1 MAEWKT
7 DTEEVKEVVR
17 RCRDFK
23 ESLQEKRC
31 GGFIKDLDSYA
42 LKIIVER
49 RKIEMQLEKA
59 IGELKAAREKRR
71 GFWGFLGE
79 LGRDFGNAV
88 GEIIPPVK
96 LCAELC
102 EKGLNLMEDNIE
114 KWEHNVRLLE
124 RMLEIYSNQA
134 KASVELV
141 NQALE
146 GVKKRLHFYT
156 DKHQEFIRRLK
167 QVSDAIDNEYNFP
180 TPGVLMEYDFE
191 RPTFSYN
198 PKKSVFNERLKDLRE
213 DFSASLYADWKDRI
227 NAFSHRDRA
236 KASKEREFEKNLE
249 DLMGASS
256 YDENPNDELDRMA
269 SSKEREFEKSLED
282 LMPSVLSVPSYNE
295 SLTLAKKNCVKNCK
309 KALEGFTEKIKEA
322 PNDSNAVNEA
332 FDNLETELER
342 ATDDERLKGLRENFA
357 SLYADLCADLKDKIH
372 HNALSNDELDRMI
385 ASIEQEFEK
394 SLEGLTPS
402 FRDKTNALSGD
413 DLERLA
419 SSKEQEF
426 EKNLEDLMPSVL
438 GVPSYD
444 ESFSLAK
451 KHCVKNFKKALQD
464 FAEKIKEAPNDS
476 NAVNEAFDNL
486 ETELERA
493 TESLSQK
500 IAPILERYENY
511 KRQALEYREFLEK
524 EKEGFMVDEQNPYP
538 EEVRFN
544 ELRLAEFDSVFSAIV
559 PLEDLNKTAC
569 THHALK
575 ALQAALK
582 DNDLGF
588 DATDLEQIAK
598 GFIPRGYLWHF
609 DANVLGNVA
618 LVREELLLGV
628 KHTKGYSLWT
638 EFLQKQN

>member
-7 DTEEVKEVVR
+7 DTEEVKKVVDK
-17 RCRDFK
+17 CREFK
-23 ESLQEKRC
+23 QTLQKDKC

-59 IGELKAAREKRR
+59 IGKLNAARKKRK
-71 GFWGFLGE
+71 GFWGSVLDFCEGVCDAVSTIFPPAKLG
-79 LGRDFGNAV
+79 
-88 GEIIPPVK
+88 
-96 LCAELC
+96 AEAC

-124 RMLEIYSNQA
+124 RMLEIYATQA
-134 KASVELV
+134 KASVDLV
-141 NQALE
+141 NQAWE

-167 QVSDAIDNEYNFP
+167 QASDAIDNEYNFP

-191 RPTFSYN
+191 RPTISYT

-213 DFSASLYADWKDRI
+213 DFSASLYADWKDKI

-236 KASKEREFEKNLE
+236 KASKERELENLE

-256 YDENPNDELDRMA
+256 YDENPNDGLDRMA

-282 LMPSVLSVPSYNE
+282 LMPSVLSVPSYDE
-295 SLTLAKKNCVKNCK
+295 SLT
-309 KALEGFTEKIKEA
+309 
-322 PNDSNAVNEA
+322 
-332 FDNLETELER
+332 
-342 ATDDERLKGLRENFA
+342 
-357 SLYADLCADLKDKIH
+357 
-372 HNALSNDELDRMI
+372 
-385 ASIEQEFEK
+385 
-394 SLEGLTPS
+394 
-402 FRDKTNALSGD
+402 
-413 DLERLA
+413 
-419 SSKEQEF
+419 
-426 EKNLEDLMPSVL
+426 
-438 GVPSYD
+438 
-444 ESFSLAK
+444 LAK
-451 KHCVKNFKKALQD
+451 KHCVKNCKKALQD
-464 FAEKIKEAPNDS
+464 FAEKIKESPNDL
-476 NAVNEAFDNL
+476 NAMNEAFDNL

-493 TESLSQK
+493 TENLSQK

-511 KRQALEYREFLEK
+511 KRQALGYGEFLEK

-538 EEVRFN
+538 DEVKFN
-544 ELRLAEFDSVFSAIV
+544 ALRLAEFDSVFSVIV
-559 PLEDLNKTAC
+559 PLEDLDKTAC

-575 ALQAALK
+575 ALQTALK
-582 DNDLGF
+582 DNGLGF
-588 DATDLEQIAK
+588 DATELEQIAK

>member
-7 DTEEVKEVVR
+7 DTEEVKEIVR

-31 GGFIKDLDSYA
+31 LGFIKDLDSYA

-59 IGELKAAREKRR
+59 IGELKKAIKERR

-88 GEIIPPVK
+88 GSVIPPAK
-96 LCAELC
+96 LGAEAC

-124 RMLEIYSNQA
+124 RMLEIYATQA
-134 KASVELV
+134 KASVDLV
-141 NQALE
+141 NQAWE

-167 QVSDAIDNEYNFP
+167 QASDAIDNEYNFP
-180 TPGVLMEYDFE
+180 TPGVLLEYDFE

-198 PKKSVFNERLKDLRE
+198 PKKSVFDERLKDLRE
-213 DFSASLYADWKDRI
+213 DFSASLYADLKDKISAFSNKDR
-227 NAFSHRDRA
+227 ATT
-236 KASKEREFEKNLE
+236 SKEHGL
-249 DLMGASS
+249 DLM
-256 YDENPNDELDRMA
+256 
-269 SSKEREFEKSLED
+269 
-282 LMPSVLSVPSYNE
+282 SVDFE
-295 SLTLAKKNCVKNCK
+295 SLTLAKKHCVKNCK
-309 KALEGFTEKIKEA
+309 KALQDFTEKIKEA
-322 PNDSNAVNEA
+322 PND
-332 FDNLETELER
+332 L
-342 ATDDERLKGLRENFA
+342 
-357 SLYADLCADLKDKIH
+357 
-372 HNALSNDELDRMI
+372 
-385 ASIEQEFEK
+385 
-394 SLEGLTPS
+394 
-402 FRDKTNALSGD
+402 
-413 DLERLA
+413 
-419 SSKEQEF
+419 
-426 EKNLEDLMPSVL
+426 
-438 GVPSYD
+438 
-444 ESFSLAK
+444 
-451 KHCVKNFKKALQD
+451 
-464 FAEKIKEAPNDS
+464 

-493 TESLSQK
+493 TENLSQK
-500 IAPILERYENY
+500 IDPVLERNEDYTQ
-511 KRQALEYREFLEK
+511 KALEYREFLESR
-524 EKEGFMVDEQNPYP
+524 KEGFIVDEKNPYP
-538 EEVRFN
+538 EEVSFN
-544 ELRLAEFDSVFSAIV
+544 EWRLAEFDSVFSAIV

-569 THHALK
+569 AHHALK

-609 DANVLGNVA
+609 DANVLGNLA

>member
-7 DTEEVKEVVR
+7 DTEEVKKVVG
-17 RCRDFK
+17 RCREFK
-23 ESLQEKRC
+23 QTLQKDKC

-49 RKIEMQLEKA
+49 RKIEIQLEKA
-59 IGELKAAREKRR
+59 IGKLKKARKERS

-79 LGRDFGNAV
+79 IGRSFCNAV
-88 GEIIPPVK
+88 GSVIPPVK

-102 EKGLNLMEDNIE
+102 EKGLHLMEDDIE

-134 KASVELV
+134 KASADL
-141 NQALE
+141 LDRTWE

-167 QVSDAIDNEYNFP
+167 QASDAIDNEYNFP
-180 TPGVLMEYDFE
+180 TPGVLLEYDFE
-191 RPTFSYN
+191 RPTISYT

-213 DFSASLYADWKDRI
+213 NFSASLYADLKDKI

-236 KASKEREFEKNLE
+236 KASKEREG
-249 DLMGASS
+249 DLAGA
-256 YDENPNDELDRMA
+256 D
-269 SSKEREFEKSLED
+269 K
-282 LMPSVLSVPSYNE
+282 E

-322 PNDSNAVNEA
+322 PNDSNAINEA
-332 FDNLETELER
+332 FDNLERELE
-342 ATDDERLKGLRENFA
+342 
-357 SLYADLCADLKDKIH
+357 I
-372 HNALSNDELDRMI
+372 
-385 ASIEQEFEK
+385 
-394 SLEGLTPS
+394 
-402 FRDKTNALSGD
+402 
-413 DLERLA
+413 
-419 SSKEQEF
+419 
-426 EKNLEDLMPSVL
+426 
-438 GVPSYD
+438 
-444 ESFSLAK
+444 
-451 KHCVKNFKKALQD
+451 
-464 FAEKIKEAPNDS
+464 
-476 NAVNEAFDNL
+476 
-486 ETELERA
+486 A

-500 IAPILERYENY
+500 IDPVLERNENY
-511 KRQALEYREFLEK
+511 TQKALEYREFLEK

-538 EEVRFN
+538 DEVRFN
-544 ELRLAEFDSVFSAIV
+544 ALHLAEFDSVFSAIA

-569 THHALK
+569 AHHALK
-575 ALQAALK
+575 ALQSALK

-628 KHTKGYSLWT
+628 KHTKGYKLWT
-638 EFLQKQN
+638 TFLQTQN

>member
-7 DTEEVKEVVR
+7 DTEEVKKVVEK
-17 RCRDFK
+17 CRDFK
-23 ESLQEKRC
+23 RSLQEEKC
-31 GGFIKDLDSYA
+31 SPFIKDLDSYA
-42 LKIIVER
+42 LKILVER

-59 IGELKAAREKRR
+59 IGELKAAKKERR

-88 GEIIPPVK
+88 GSVIPPVK
-96 LCAELC
+96 LCAEAC

-124 RMLEIYSNQA
+124 RMLEIYSTQA
-134 KASVELV
+134 KASVDLV
-141 NQALE
+141 E
-146 GVKKRLHFYT
+146 GAWESVKKMLHFYT

-167 QVSDAIDNEYNFP
+167 QSSDAIDNEYNFP

-213 DFSASLYADWKDRI
+213 DFSASLYSDLKDKI

-236 KASKEREFEKNLE
+236 KA
-249 DLMGASS
+249 
-256 YDENPNDELDRMA
+256 
-269 SSKEREFEKSLED
+269 SKEREFEKSLED

-309 KALEGFTEKIKEA
+309 KAL
-322 PNDSNAVNEA
+322 
-332 FDNLETELER
+332 
-342 ATDDERLKGLRENFA
+342 
-357 SLYADLCADLKDKIH
+357 
-372 HNALSNDELDRMI
+372 
-385 ASIEQEFEK
+385 
-394 SLEGLTPS
+394 
-402 FRDKTNALSGD
+402 
-413 DLERLA
+413 
-419 SSKEQEF
+419 
-426 EKNLEDLMPSVL
+426 
-438 GVPSYD
+438 
-444 ESFSLAK
+444 
-451 KHCVKNFKKALQD
+451 QD
-464 FAEKIKEAPNDS
+464 FAEKIKKSPNDS
-476 NAVNEAFDNL
+476 NAINEAFDNL

-493 TESLSQK
+493 TENLSQK
-500 IAPILERYENY
+500 IAPILERYENDKHHELGY
-511 KRQALEYREFLEK
+511 GEFLEK

-559 PLEDLNKTAC
+559 PLEDWSKTAC
-569 THHALK
+569 AHHALK
-575 ALQAALK
+575 ALQTALK

-628 KHTKGYSLWT
+628 KHTKGYKLW
-638 EFLQKQN
+638 EKFLQTQN

>member
-7 DTEEVKEVVR
+7 DTEEVKKVVGK
-17 RCRDFK
+17 CRDFK
-23 ESLQEKRC
+23 KSLQEKRC

-42 LKIIVER
+42 RGILVER

-59 IGELKAAREKRR
+59 IGELKKAIKERS

-88 GEIIPPVK
+88 GSVIPPVK

-124 RMLEIYSNQA
+124 QMLEIYSTQA
-134 KASVELV
+134 KASADLV
-141 NQALE
+141 NQAWE

-167 QVSDAIDNEYNFP
+167 QASDAIDNEYNFP
-180 TPGVLMEYDFE
+180 TPGVLKEYDFE

-213 DFSASLYADWKDRI
+213 DFSASLYADWKDKI
-227 NAFSHRDRA
+227 NAFSHKDRA
-236 KASKEREFEKNLE
+236 KASKDREG
-249 DLMGASS
+249 DLAGVSS
-256 YDENPNDELDRMA
+256 YDENPNDGLDRMA
-269 SSKEREFEKSLED
+269 ISKEQELEKSLED

-295 SLTLAKKNCVKNCK
+295 SLTLAKKHCVKNCK
-309 KALEGFTEKIKEA
+309 KVLQDFTEKIKEA
-322 PNDSNAVNEA
+322 PNDSNAINEA
-332 FDNLETELER
+332 FD
-342 ATDDERLKGLRENFA
+342 
-357 SLYADLCADLKDKIH
+357 S
-372 HNALSNDELDRMI
+372 
-385 ASIEQEFEK
+385 
-394 SLEGLTPS
+394 
-402 FRDKTNALSGD
+402 
-413 DLERLA
+413 
-419 SSKEQEF
+419 
-426 EKNLEDLMPSVL
+426 
-438 GVPSYD
+438 
-444 ESFSLAK
+444 
-451 KHCVKNFKKALQD
+451 
-464 FAEKIKEAPNDS
+464 
-476 NAVNEAFDNL
+476 L

-493 TESLSQK
+493 TENLSQK
-500 IAPILERYENY
+500 IDPILERNEDYTQ
-511 KRQALEYREFLEK
+511 KALEYREFLESR
-524 EKEGFMVDEQNPYP
+524 KEGFIVDEKNSYP

-544 ELRLAEFDSVFSAIV
+544 EWRLAEFDSVFSAIV
-559 PLEDLNKTAC
+559 PLEDWSKTAC
-569 THHALK
+569 AHHALK

-588 DATDLEQIAK
+588 DAADLEQIAK

-609 DANVLGNVA
+609 DANVLGNLA